1 MSTKLVKYR
10 LSDQIGKI
18 NQMVH
23 VKKVE
28 IFGFKSFGFKN
39 TTVQFEPG
47 LISISGPNGSGKS
60 NILDAIIFAMGENK
74 PKVMRVDKLRSLIHD
89 IEGNRRGPKMA
100 RSSVHFD
107 NSDRK
112 IPVDSDTVEITRE
125 MDDKGENNYFLNK
138 KKTNRGHILDLLDV
152 ANAGLGQLN
161 AVQQGTVTR
170 ISEFSSEEKRKTI
183 EDLVGLSYFDEKK
196 SESLKQLEDADRRL
210 EIALAKMGEIKKRI
224 DELEEERNQKLR
236 SDLLQRELN
245 RYNAINAANKMKIVL
260 AQKTSKQSS
269 LSEITSKIEIL
280 EEERAQI
287 KQEIDNLES
296 QKAKLM
302 QEADNYNQAK
312 STIDSDLS
320 LAMQQYEVYNSEII
334 ASTKRLEQIDS
345 RFLEIKSE
353 LEDISNSRNNMESKM
368 SIVKNTINETNIK
381 IKKIN
386 EDMKE
391 VDSIRHQILEDQS
404 KISSKKLEIDAKIK
418 NLTEQLNSTKL
429 KLSKVQS
436 EKEENENKI
445 NLNSNKLSEMEL
457 DVKTLSNLETRLGIK
472 KNNHKATIEEL
483 NNRISKL
490 NLKKSK
496 ILKDSEELKFILE
509 KSSKAASQ
517 YETKIKTVKEIMH
530 EDYTVAKL
538 KEDADKLGID
548 GLVYQMISWEKQY
561 ERAVL
566 AASSDWIKAIVVKD
580 FATLLGIAEVARSKN
595 LPKLKIIPID
605 GIPNFNLSLPN
616 HPGIIGVLSD
626 YVQCK
631 SEYSA
636 LKTFLFG
643 NVILVDS
650 RESAYNI
657 SKSGYKAVTI
667 KGEFFEAKGGG
678 VVIDINSKIS
688 KLTKIISLSSSIDG
702 LLQSIGLLKKYI
714 LKKQNIV
721 DKIEISKKN
730 YSDRLLISEKDL
742 ASTNESHSNL
752 KARLVSANKMKLQL
766 MDRIS
771 NLNSKNKI
779 LSGEVSTIESHLES
793 LNERISLVEEN
804 YASGEQT
811 RISNELAKIN
821 SKKSEIEKSHTTIM
835 NEYRDRS
842 SQLAKLESEN
852 NRFTSQSKTLIGE
865 ETSLRLQHQE
875 LENKI
880 KTLEKEKESKQ
891 EILEKLREK
900 EQELISTS
908 GTSIGEIKEYDDKL
922 KVLSDKNQIITKEV
936 NSLER
941 QSDSLNR
948 DLHDLVETEI
958 NLQKLLETF
967 GFDVNME
974 TFDVEPIVQGLSA
987 ELNTLNA
994 LNAKAPETYLEVS
1007 YGYRSMSTRKNSLE
1021 EERNSIVKFIESIEK
1036 DKRQTFLTA
1045 FDVVDKEIRLI
1056 FNKMTGGEAW
1066 LELQNEDDIF
1076 NSGISYLIQFRNK
1089 PKRESTSISGGEK
1102 TLAAIVF
1109 VLALQKLKPSPFYLF
1124 DEVDAHLDA
1133 PNAEKLSKILE
1144 ERSQESQFIM
1154 VSLKDSVVNKAKLI
1168 YGVYPKNGVSHIVT
1182 YKDKRMP
1189 SVKTS

>member
-1 MSTKLVKYR
+1 L
-10 LSDQIGKI
+10 
-18 NQMVH
+18 VH

-112 IPVDSDTVEITRE
+112 IPVDSDAVEITRE
-125 MDDKGENNYFLNK
+125 MDDKGENNYYLNK
-138 KKTNRGHILDLLDV
+138 KKTNRSHILDLLDV

-170 ISEFSSEEKRKTI
+170 ISEFTSEEKRKTI

-196 SESLKQLEDADRRL
+196 SESIKQLDDADRRL

-236 SDLLQRELN
+236 SDILQRELN
-245 RYNAINAANKMKIVL
+245 RYNAISAANKMKVVL
-260 AQKTSKQSS
+260 SEKTSKDLS
-269 LSEITSKIEIL
+269 LREISSKIKIFED
-280 EEERAQI
+280 ERA
-287 KQEIDNLES
+287 EIRKKIDDLEG
-296 QKAKLM
+296 QKSSLM
-302 QEADNYNQAK
+302 QEADVYNQAK
-312 STIDSDLS
+312 ATIDSDLS
-320 LAMQQYEVYNSEII
+320 QAMQQYEVYNSGII

-345 RFLEIKSE
+345 RIPEIKNE
-353 LEDISNSRNNMESKM
+353 LEVILNSRTGIESKI
-368 SIVKNTINETNIK
+368 SQVKDSINETNMK

-386 EDMKE
+386 DDMHGI
-391 VDSIRHQILEDQS
+391 DSIRDKILEEQS
-404 KISSKKLEIDAKIK
+404 QASSKKLEIDNKIK
-418 NLTEQLNSTKL
+418 NLTGELNSAKL
-429 KLSKVQS
+429 KLSKVQN
-436 EKEENENKI
+436 EKDESKLKI
-445 NLNSNKLSEMEL
+445 NSNSNKLSEMEH
-457 DVKTLSNLETRLGIK
+457 DINKLSDMERKLGSM
-472 KNNHKATIEEL
+472 NDNHKATITEL
-483 NNRISKL
+483 KTRILKL
-490 NLKKSK
+490 NSKKTK
-496 ILKDSEELKFILE
+496 ILKDSEELNLILE
-509 KSSKAASQ
+509 KSSKAAAQ
-517 YETKIKTVKEIMH
+517 YETKIKTVKGIMH

-538 KEDADKLGID
+538 KEDAEKLGIK
-548 GLVYQMISWEKQY
+548 GLVYEMISWEKQY
-561 ERAVL
+561 ERSVL
-566 AASSDWIKAIVVKD
+566 AVSSDWIKAIVVKD
-580 FATLLGIAEVARSKN
+580 FATLLGIAEVARTKN
-595 LPKLKIIPID
+595 LPKLKIIPLEA
-605 GIPNFNLSLPN
+605 IPNFKLNLPK
-616 HPGIIGVLSD
+616 HPGVVGILSD
-626 YVQCK
+626 YVQCD

-643 NVILVDS
+643 NVVLTDTG
-650 RESAYNI
+650 ESAYSI
-657 SKSGYKAVTI
+657 SKSGYKAVSLD
-667 KGEFFEAKGGG
+667 GEFFEAKGGG
-678 VVIDINSKIS
+678 VIIDINSKIS

-702 LLQSIGLLKKYI
+702 LLQSIDLLRKYLLKKKNT
-714 LKKQNIV
+714 LKKIDFSIQ
-721 DKIEISKKN
+721 N
-730 YSDRLLISEKDL
+730 YSDRLSISEK
-742 ASTNESHSNL
+742 A
-752 KARLVSANKMKLQL
+752 LVSTDENCSHLKSRIMSANQTKLQL
-766 MDRIS
+766 IDRIS
-771 NLNSKNKI
+771 ELESKNKI
-779 LSGEVSTIESHLES
+779 FTAELSTIESHVES
-793 LNERISLVEEN
+793 LVDRISIVEEN

-811 RISNELAKIN
+811 RISNELTKMN
-821 SKKSEIEKSHTTIM
+821 TKKSEIEKLHTAIM
-835 NEYRDRS
+835 NEYRDKS
-842 SQLAKLESEN
+842 SQLAEVESEA
-852 NRFTSQSKTLIGE
+852 NRSSSQAKNLHE
-865 ETSLRLQHQE
+865 EESSCSCQTQE
-875 LENKI
+875 LKNKI
-880 KTLEKEKESKQ
+880 QRLEQEKESKK

-908 GTSIGEIKEYDDKL
+908 GTSIGQIKEYDDKL
-922 KVLSDKNQIITKEV
+922 KVLSDKNQTLTKEV

-948 DLHDLVETEI
+948 DLSDLAETETK
-958 NLQKLLETF
+958 LQKLLETF
-967 GFDVNME
+967 GFNANME

-987 ELNTLNA
+987 ELSSLNA

-1021 EERNSIVKFIESIEK
+1021 EERNSIVKFIEGIEK
-1036 DKRQTFLTA
+1036 DKRQTFLNA
-1045 FDVVDKEIRLI
+1045 FDIVDKEIRLI
-1056 FNKMTGGEAW
+1056 FNKMTGGNAW

-1076 NSGISYLIQFRNK
+1076 TSGISYLIQFKNK

-1133 PNAEKLSKILE
+1133 PNAEKLSNILE
-1144 ERSQESQFIM
+1144 ERSKESQFIM

-1168 YGVYPKNGVSHIVT
+1168 YGVYPKNGVSHVVT

>member
-1 MSTKLVKYR
+1 
-10 LSDQIGKI
+10 
-18 NQMVH
+18 
-23 VKKVE
+23 
-28 IFGFKSFGFKN
+28 
-39 TTVQFEPG
+39 VQFEPG

-112 IPVDSDTVEITRE
+112 IPVDSDSVEITRE
-125 MDDKGENNYFLNK
+125 MDDKGENTYYLNK
-138 KKTNRGHILDLLDV
+138 KKTNRSHILDLLDV

-170 ISEFSSEEKRKTI
+170 ISEFTSEEKRKTI

-196 SESLKQLEDADRRL
+196 SESLKQLDDADRRL

-236 SDLLQRELN
+236 SDILQRELN
-245 RYNAINAANKMKIVL
+245 RYNAINAANKMKVVL
-260 AQKTSKQSS
+260 SEKTSKESS
-269 LSEITSKIEIL
+269 LHEISSQIEIFDAERTQIRNEI
-280 EEERAQI
+280 EEL
-287 KQEIDNLES
+287 DN
-296 QKAKLM
+296 QKSKLM
-302 QEADNYNQAK
+302 QEADEYNQAK
-312 STIDSDLS
+312 ATIDSDLS
-320 LAMQQYEVYNSEII
+320 QAMQQYEVQNTGII
-334 ASTKRLEQIDS
+334 ASTKRLEQIDA
-345 RFLEIKSE
+345 RFPEIKKE
-353 LEDISNSRNNMESKM
+353 LDILLHSRNDIDSKISQIKD
-368 SIVKNTINETNIK
+368 SIDETNTK

-386 EDMKE
+386 QDMNE
-391 VDSIRHQILEDQS
+391 IDSVRDKILEEQS
-404 KISSKKLEIDAKIK
+404 QASSKKLEIDNKIK
-418 NLTEQLNSTKL
+418 NLTDQLNSAKL
-429 KLSKVQS
+429 KLSKVQN
-436 EKEENENKI
+436 EKEESEIKI
-445 NLNSNKLSEMEL
+445 NSNSIKLSEMEE
-457 DVKTLSNLETRLGIK
+457 DVQKLTTLETRLGSMIG
-472 KNNHKATIEEL
+472 NHKATIEEL
-483 NNRISKL
+483 KTRISKL

-496 ILKDSEELKFILE
+496 IIKDSEELNLILE
-509 KSSKAASQ
+509 KSSKAAAQ
-517 YETKIKTVKEIMH
+517 YETKIKIVKGIMH

-538 KEDADKLGID
+538 KEDAEKLGVE
-548 GLVYQMISWEKQY
+548 GLVYEMITWNKQY
-561 ERAVL
+561 ERSVL
-566 AASSDWIKAIVVKD
+566 AVSSDWIKAIVVKD

-595 LPKLKIIPID
+595 LPKLKIIPLD
-605 GIPNFNLSLPN
+605 AIPNFKLNLPKN
-616 HPGIIGVLSD
+616 PDVVGVLSD
-626 YVQCK
+626 FVECK

-643 NVILVDS
+643 NVVLTKT
-650 RESAYNI
+650 RESAYEI
-657 SKSGYKAVTI
+657 SRSGYKSVTLD
-667 KGEFFEAKGGG
+667 GEFFEAKGGG
-678 VVIDINSKIS
+678 VIIDINSKIS

-702 LLQSIGLLKKYI
+702 LIQSINLLKKYI
-714 LKKQNIV
+714 FKKKNTLKKI
-721 DKIEISKKN
+721 DISIQN
-730 YSDRLLISEKDL
+730 YSERLSVSER
-742 ASTNESHSNL
+742 AYVSTDENYSNL
-752 KARLVSANKMKLQL
+752 KARILSANKMKSTLTT
-766 MDRIS
+766 RIS
-771 NLNSKNKI
+771 ELKSKNSI
-779 LSGEVSTIESHLES
+779 LSSELSTIESHVES
-793 LNERISLVEEN
+793 ITDRISLVEEN

-811 RISNELAKIN
+811 RISSELMRIN
-821 SKKSEIEKSHTTIM
+821 SKKSDIEKLHTAVM
-835 NEYRDRS
+835 NEYRDKS
-842 SQLAKLESEN
+842 SQLAEIESEA
-852 NRFTSQSKTLIGE
+852 NRSKSQSQ
-865 ETSLRLQHQE
+865 SLREEESSLILQSQE
-875 LENKI
+875 LKNKI
-880 KTLEKEKESKQ
+880 NTLEQERESKK

-908 GTSIGEIKEYDDKL
+908 GTSIGQIKEFDDKL
-922 KVLSDKNQIITKEV
+922 KILSDKNQTLTKEI

-948 DLHDLVETEI
+948 DLQDLVETETK
-958 NLQKLLETF
+958 LQQLLQTF
-967 GFDVNME
+967 GFDANME

-1007 YGYRSMSTRKNSLE
+1007 YGYRSMSARKNSLE
-1021 EERNSIVKFIESIEK
+1021 EERNSIVKFIEGIEK
-1036 DKRQTFLTA
+1036 DKRQTFLNA

-1056 FNKMTGGEAW
+1056 FNKMTGGNAW

-1133 PNAEKLSKILE
+1133 PNAEKLSNILE

-1168 YGVYPKNGVSHIVT
+1168 YGVYPKNGVSHVIT

>member
-1 MSTKLVKYR
+1 
-10 LSDQIGKI
+10 
-18 NQMVH
+18 MVH

-112 IPVDSDTVEITRE
+112 IPVDSDSVEITRE

-138 KKTNRGHILDLLDV
+138 KKTNRSHILDLLDV

-196 SESLKQLEDADRRL
+196 SESIKQLDDADRRL

-236 SDLLQRELN
+236 SDILQRELN
-245 RYNAINAANKMKIVL
+245 RYNAISAANKMKVVL
-260 AQKTSKQSS
+260 SEKTSKDLS
-269 LSEITSKIEIL
+269 LREISSKIKVFED
-280 EEERAQI
+280 ERAEI
-287 KQEIDNLES
+287 RKEIDDLDG
-296 QKAKLM
+296 QKSSLM
-302 QEADNYNQAK
+302 QEADAYNQAK
-312 STIDSDLS
+312 ATIDSDLS
-320 LAMQQYEVYNSEII
+320 QAMQQFEVYNSGIV

-345 RFLEIKSE
+345 RIPEIKNE
-353 LEDISNSRNNMESKM
+353 LDIISNSRGDIESK
-368 SIVKNTINETNIK
+368 IIQVKDSINETNTK

-386 EDMKE
+386 DDMHGI
-391 VDSIRHQILEDQS
+391 DSIRDKILDEQS
-404 KISSKKLEIDAKIK
+404 QASSKKLEIDNKIK
-418 NLTEQLNSTKL
+418 NLTSELNSAKL
-429 KLSKVQS
+429 KLSKVQNEKDES
-436 EKEENENKI
+436 ELKI
-445 NLNSNKLSEMEL
+445 NSNSDKLSEMGQ
-457 DVKTLSNLETRLGIK
+457 DIK
-472 KNNHKATIEEL
+472 KLSDLEQKLDSMNNNHKATITEL
-483 NNRISKL
+483 KTRILKL
-490 NLKKSK
+490 NSKKSK
-496 ILKDSEELKFILE
+496 ILQDSEELNLILD
-509 KSSKAASQ
+509 KSSKAAAQ
-517 YETKIKTVKEIMH
+517 YETKIKTVKGIMH

-548 GLVYQMISWEKQY
+548 GLVYEMISWEKQY
-561 ERAVL
+561 ERSVL
-566 AASSDWIKAIVVKD
+566 AVSSDWIKAIVVKD

-595 LPKLKIIPID
+595 LPKLKIIPLD
-605 GIPNFNLSLPN
+605 AIPNFKLNLPKHS
-616 HPGIIGVLSD
+616 GVVGVLSD
-626 YVQCK
+626 YVKC
-631 SEYSA
+631 SPEYSA

-643 NVILVDS
+643 NVVLTES
-650 RESAYNI
+650 RQSAYSI
-657 SKSGYKAVTI
+657 SKSGYKAVTLD
-667 KGEFFEAKGGG
+667 GEFFEANGGG
-678 VVIDINSKIS
+678 VIIDINSKIS

-702 LLQSIGLLKKYI
+702 LLQSINLLKKYI
-714 LKKQNIV
+714 LKKKNTIK
-721 DKIEISKKN
+721 KIDFSIQN
-730 YSDRLLISEKDL
+730 YSDRLSISEKAL
-742 ASTNESHSNL
+742 VSTDENYSHLQSRML
-752 KARLVSANKMKLQL
+752 SANKTKSQL
-766 MDRIS
+766 IERIS
-771 NLNSKNKI
+771 ELGSKNKI
-779 LSGEVSTIESHLES
+779 LSAELSTIESHVETLVD
-793 LNERISLVEEN
+793 RISIVEEN

-811 RISNELAKIN
+811 RISNELTKMN
-821 SKKSEIEKSHTTIM
+821 FKKSEIEKLHTAIM
-835 NEYRDRS
+835 NEFRDKS
-842 SQLAKLESEN
+842 SQLAQAESEASRSN
-852 NRFTSQSKTLIGE
+852 SQSKTLHE
-865 ETSLRLQHQE
+865 EEASLVFQKQE
-875 LENKI
+875 LKDKI
-880 KTLEKEKESKQ
+880 QTLDQEKRSKK

-908 GTSIGEIKEYDDKL
+908 GSSIGQIKEYDDKL
-922 KVLSDKNQIITKEV
+922 KVLSDKNQILTKEV

-948 DLHDLVETEI
+948 DLSDLVETETR
-958 NLQKLLETF
+958 LQKLLETF
-967 GFDVNME
+967 GFDANME

-987 ELNTLNA
+987 ELNALNA

-1021 EERNSIVKFIESIEK
+1021 EERNSIVKFIEGIEK
-1036 DKRQTFLTA
+1036 DKRQTFLNA

-1056 FNKMTGGEAW
+1056 FNKMTGGNAW
-1066 LELQNEDDIF
+1066 LELQNEDEIF
-1076 NSGISYLIQFRNK
+1076 TSGISYLIQFKNK

-1133 PNAEKLSKILE
+1133 PNAEKLSNILE
-1144 ERSQESQFIM
+1144 ERSKESQFIM

-1168 YGVYPKNGVSHIVT
+1168 YGVYPKNGVSHVVT